1 MRLDRWIPIVAC
13 AALFAACSSAK
24 TNPGPPSPCPACMM
38 SAGAVMVDPASTS
51 TGAGGA
57 PTTTDGGHG
66 GGDTVTVSGDVV
78 IVNNLGFDAAV
89 PYAKPGTVYVYA
101 YGTSGQELSQPY
113 NGTTFSITDV
123 SVGERWFRVL
133 PMDTTDTVFPTYSVQ
148 NVGAAKLQLPLLDK
162 QILASIGLDAGL
174 ALSTLDAQ
182 IVIEVSRGGKPLKG
196 IKAASLGAGEVVYD
210 LGPASYSKQDGATGD
225 RGVIVLINMSA
236 TSITLTDTATMTTY
250 HPVVRPDPGTAT
262 LLGLEL

>member
-1 MRLDRWIPIVAC
+1 MRFDRWIPIVAC
-13 AALFAACSSAK
+13 AALFAACSSTK
-24 TNPGPPSPCPACMM
+24 TNPGAPPPCPACM
-38 SAGAVMVDPASTS
+38 SAGAVMVDPATTS

-57 PTTTDGGHG
+57 STTDGGHG

-78 IVNNLGFDAAV
+78 TVDNLGFDAAV

-113 NGTTFSITDV
+113 NGTTFSIDNV
-123 SVGERWFRVL
+123 SIGENWFRVL
-133 PMDTTDTVFPTYSVQ
+133 PMDTTDSVFPTYSVQ

-162 QILASIGLDAGL
+162 QILTSIGLDAGL

-182 IVIEVSRGGKPLKG
+182 IVIQVSRGGKPLKG
-196 IKAASLGAGEVVYD
+196 IKAESLGAGEIVYD

>member
-1 MRLDRWIPIVAC
+1 MRPDRWIPIVAC

-24 TNPGPPSPCPACMM
+24 TNPGPPAPCPGCM

-57 PTTTDGGHG
+57 PTADGGHG
-66 GGDTVTVSGDVV
+66 GGDTVTVSGEVV
-78 IVNNLGFDAAV
+78 AVDNLGFDAAV
-89 PYAKPGTVYVYA
+89 HYGKPGTVYVYA
-101 YGTSGQELSQPY
+101 YGTSGQELSRPY
-113 NGTTFSITDV
+113 DGMTFSIDNV
-123 SVGERWFRVL
+123 STGENWFRVL
-133 PMDTTDTVFPTYSVQ
+133 PMDSTDSVFPTYSVQ
-148 NVGAAKLQLPLLDK
+148 NVGNAKLQLPLLDK

-182 IVIEVSRGGKPLKG
+182 IVIQVSRGGKPLKG
-196 IKAASLGAGEVVYD
+196 ISAESLGAGEIIYD
-210 LGPASYSKQDGATGD
+210 LGPASYSKQDGVTGD

-236 TSITLTDTATMTTY
+236 TSITLTDTVTKTTY